1 MSNQTMVQEIEKVLD
16 IQALMAIVD
25 GDTDFL
31 QNIVEVFLETYEG
44 QIVDIR
50 EAIAHRNSDKLY
62 KSAHSLKGALGAIY
76 AKAAF
81 ESAMQ
86 LEIMG
91 RTESWTDVDQKLKML
106 EHEVEL
112 LKPALN
118 ELSSMA
124 L

>member
-1 MSNQTMVQEIEKVLD
+1 MSNQTIEQEIEKVLD

-25 GDTDFL
+25 GDSDFL
-31 QNIVEVFLETYEG
+31 QNIVEVFLETYQD
-44 QIVDIR
+44 QILEIR
-50 EAIAHRNSDKLY
+50 EAISLRDSDKLY

-81 ESAMQ
+81 EAAMQ

-91 RTESWTDVDQKLKML
+91 RTANWTDVDQRLRDL
-106 EHEVEL
+106 EREVDL

-118 ELSSMA
+118 ELPSVVF
-124 L
+124 